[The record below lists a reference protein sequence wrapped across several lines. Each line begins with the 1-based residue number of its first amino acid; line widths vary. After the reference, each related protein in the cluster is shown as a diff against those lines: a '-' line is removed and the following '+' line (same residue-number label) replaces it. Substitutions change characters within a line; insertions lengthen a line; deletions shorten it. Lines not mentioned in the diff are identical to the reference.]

1 MGRVVT
7 FEQLSAT
14 SLGEGVSQAAIT
26 EGDTK
31 EMAAALIRI
40 APGKRWTASVPH
52 GSDCYLFLLGGAAI
66 LSAAGSSH
74 RLSAQSF
81 ATIEEGVELSIEND
95 SGATAEIVK
104 VLAPTKP
111 GFHRADE
118 AIGLLAFASSAYAG
132 YTVLAIGIGRARRTQ
147 FNWIVTGAAAALNIG
162 LNFWLIPR
170 YGMMGAA
177 ISTAAAYVAL
187 FLGMTVNAQKVY
199 PVAYQWRRVLTLSS
213 LAITLTA
220 VGFELRSLPVAIAF
234 CVAYPLLLL
243 PLGFYLP
250 AERARLKRLSPLR
263 L

>member
-14 SLGEGVSQAAIT
+14 SLGEGVSEAAIT

-104 VLAPTKP
+104 VLAPP
-111 GFHRADE
+111 RPSDRQLAGFKDK
-118 AIGLLAFASSAYAG
+118 
-132 YTVLAIGIGRARRTQ
+132 
-147 FNWIVTGAAAALNIG
+147 
-162 LNFWLIPR
+162 
-170 YGMMGAA
+170 
-177 ISTAAAYVAL
+177 ISV
-187 FLGMTVNAQKVY
+187 
-199 PVAYQWRRVLTLSS
+199 
-213 LAITLTA
+213 
-220 VGFELRSLPVAIAF
+220 
-234 CVAYPLLLL
+234 
-243 PLGFYLP
+243 
-250 AERARLKRLSPLR
+250 AERAKVPVVAVPEQKKRRLYFVGDHAARSERGHAMIVLYEKDTVTALHHHPNAESMFVPLDGA
-263 L
+263 LEFTANGKQVLVGPGQAAYFGMHDTHGLHVADGHSGASFLEFHIPGAFTTVKE